1 MVELKFEA
9 PRRNELLSLDKY
21 DTNGKDESITVR
33 SEYPEYPVPCL
44 KVTEGFDFKKAEEV
58 ALEWDVKVSKS
69 IPNYIIIPDPA
80 PQMVCDAFVDKYP
93 ELEPILVKDS
103 VRCFLRF
110 FKKCAGKG
118 LSWDRTITSQTL
130 TCIVSFNALRCAK
143 VVLEGMAPQFYGI
156 HANPNCINNY
166 GYFALHAAAGMFSVD
181 MIKLLLRHGASPNV
195 RTVGNDIIENLLPLH
210 VAVENTCM
218 HKYLDDNLEENL
230 SRSQN
235 HLDYIYKL
243 IHLLCLPEMKIFLD
257 TIRLLAKNTNNLLK
271 ELWNYI
277 EDGKII
283 QSAVLLLAAQEQIRG
298 GCSSKI
304 NGIQVTT
311 VGNESL
317 SLMAR
322 QHTTQTK
329 AVRKKAGGGWD
340 PTYTKRCFFPYWRSV
355 LLARFP
361 VKVYPA
367 YASADPRSEPG
378 QRGVFMSIRAD
389 KLGLRQRISP
399 VTSNNQPRRC
409 FITAATGAFRL
420 LKVLK

>member
-21 DTNGKDESITVR
+21 DINGKDESITVR
-33 SEYPEYPVPCL
+33 SEYPEYPVPCF

-80 PQMVCDAFVDKYP
+80 PQVPHEEVFQHVSYVLKEYGFSHTGDFLNTINLRPYDCRKSDR
-93 ELEPILVKDS
+93 EL
-103 VRCFLRF
+103 C
-110 FKKCAGKG
+110 KG
-118 LSWDRTITSQTL
+118 TQT
-130 TCIVSFNALRCAK
+130 
-143 VVLEGMAPQFYGI
+143 
-156 HANPNCINNY
+156 AN
-166 GYFALHAAAGMFSVD
+166 LDAAG
-181 MIKLLLRHGASPNV
+181 
-195 RTVGNDIIENLLPLH
+195 E
-210 VAVENTCM
+210 
-218 HKYLDDNLEENL
+218 
-230 SRSQN
+230 
-235 HLDYIYKL
+235 
-243 IHLLCLPEMKIFLD
+243 
-257 TIRLLAKNTNNLLK
+257 
-271 ELWNYI
+271 
-277 EDGKII
+277 
-283 QSAVLLLAAQEQIRG
+283 
-298 GCSSKI
+298 
-304 NGIQVTT
+304 
-311 VGNESL
+311 
-317 SLMAR
+317 
-322 QHTTQTK
+322 K